1 MEVKVY
7 VPQSVDIPNEY
18 LPALV
23 QRAYALLNDS
33 GRDQPATRGQL
44 VRQAVRDGLLRQ
56 FDSLKN
62 EDGSVD
68 LLCEPDG
75 EEPLEIKNRTLT
87 LAELY
92 DALQAQKPTWEDKL
106 ESVDQFDSDA
116 HTRRKAA

>member
-7 VPQSVDIPNEY
+7 VPQLVDIPNEY

-23 QRAYALLNDS
+23 QRAYSLLTDAA
-33 GRDQPATRGQL
+33 RDEPATRGQL

-75 EEPLEIKNRTLT
+75 EEALEIKNRTLT

-92 DALQAQKPTWEDKL
+92 DALQAQKPAWDDKL
-106 ESVDQFDSDA
+106 DSVDQFDNDA
-116 HTRRKAA
+116 TARRKAA